1 MIKTIL
7 TGLRTWVRKT
17 IGGTKKE
24 TASVPQAA
32 PEKKAEAQKERASR
46 RPQQNKERKR
56 TPSQP
61 KGAQPQGAQPQAP
74 RRGAKQAAA
83 EPGAQPA
90 KKPVVAR
97 RTGEAWDPS
106 EYKVPIEDGKTRFHD
121 LDLPQEIMHA
131 IFLLGFQYC
140 TPIQAEILPKTLA
153 GEDSTGRAQTG
164 TGKTAAF
171 LIGILTHILRKPLDE
186 KRKKGTPRALIL
198 APTRELVMQI
208 QKDAEGLAIFTDIA
222 ILTLMGG
229 MDYEKQKTRLQREF
243 IDIVVATPGRLLDFQ
258 KKGFLDL
265 GRVEILVID
274 EADRMLDMG
283 FIPDVRRIIE
293 STPPKAKRQT
303 MLYSA
308 TITSDVRNLA
318 SRWTKDMSVVE
329 IEPEQV
335 AVDTVDQQVF
345 ITTKSEKFTLLYNMI
360 TKQNLERVVVFGNR
374 RDETLRLR
382 DKLASHGIS
391 CVLLSG
397 DVTQDQRIKRLE
409 SFREGKTRV
418 LVATDVAARGI
429 HIEGVSHVVNYNL
442 PDNPEDYVHRIGR
455 TGRAGAMGISVSF
468 ASEDDAHE
476 LPKIEEYLGRPLEC
490 VYPKEEWLEAV
501 PPPVSKEKSTDN
513 QSQKHRERFGRSGES
528 GGRSGSSRGGS
539 RRRSSGGSSGR
550 RGGSKPSSGGSDAAP
565 PAQP

>member
-1 MIKTIL
+1 VIKKIFKD
-7 TGLRTWVRKT
+7 LRTWYRKT
-17 IGGTKKE
+17 IRGTKKE
-24 TASVPQAA
+24 PVAAAGAA
-32 PEKKAEAQKERASR
+32 PEKKAEPHRERAPR
-46 RPQQNKERKR
+46 KPYPKQERKR
-56 TPSQP
+56 ATP
-61 KGAQPQGAQPQAP
+61 AP
-74 RRGAKQAAA
+74 GAKQAEAA
-83 EPGAQPA
+83 PPA
-90 KKPVVAR
+90 KKVAPAR
-97 RTGEAWDPS
+97 RTGEAWDPA
-106 EYKVPIEDGKTRFHD
+106 EYNVPVEDGKTRFVD
-121 LDLPQEIMHA
+121 LKLPVEIMHA
-131 IFLLGFQYC
+131 IYLLGFQYC
-140 TPIQAEILPKTLA
+140 TPIQAELLPKTLA
-153 GEDSTGRAQTG
+153 GLDSTGRAQTG

-171 LIGILTHILRKPLDE
+171 LIGILTHILRNPLGE
-186 KRKKGTPRALIL
+186 KHKKGTPRALIL

-208 QKDAEGLAIFTDIA
+208 QRDADGLAIFTDIT

-229 MDYEKQKTRLQREF
+229 MDYDKQKTRLQREN

-258 KKGFLDL
+258 KKGILDL

-303 MLYSA
+303 MLFSA

-335 AVDTVDQQVF
+335 AVDTIDQQVF
-345 ITTKSEKFTLLYNMI
+345 IITKAEKFTLLYNMI

-429 HIEGVSHVVNYNL
+429 HIEGVSHVVNYHL

-455 TGRAGAMGISVSF
+455 TGRAGAKGISVSF
-468 ASEDDAHE
+468 ATEDDAQE
-476 LPKIEEYLGRPLEC
+476 LPKIEEYIGRKLEYT
-490 VYPKEEWLEAV
+490 YPKDEWLEPV
-501 PPPVSKEKSTDN
+501 PAPTSKEKSTDN
-513 QSQKHRERFGRSGES
+513 EGQKHRERFP
-528 GGRSGSSRGGS
+528 RSGSSPRSGGSGSSRRSGGS
-539 RRRSSGGSSGR
+539 RRGGSGKPRSG
-550 RGGSKPSSGGSDAAP
+550 SAPSA
-565 PAQP
+565 